1 LVLFYGGDQLALP
14 HAARSGDA
22 ELLSDLLQVG
32 NEQLREVTDR
42 TALWP
47 RHGDNGS
54 FRADGRLAGEGFPGR
69 GGRRVTEEF
78 GGVAH

>member
-1 LVLFYGGDQLALP
+1 LTSGSTPVADLVLFDRGDQLSLP

-22 ELLSDLLQVG
+22 ELLSNLLQVG

-47 RHGDNGS
+47 
-54 FRADGRLAGEGFPGR
+54 
-69 GGRRVTEEF
+69 
-78 GGVAH
+78 

>member
-1 LVLFYGGDQLALP
+1 VLFDRGDQLPLP

-47 RHGDNGS
+47 GRGGGT
-54 FRADGRLAGEGFPGR
+54 FWADGRLTDGGILRR
-69 GGRRVTEEF
+69 GDRARKEF

>member
-1 LVLFYGGDQLALP
+1 VLFDRGDQLSLP

-47 RHGDNGS
+47 GRGGGGGT
-54 FRADGRLAGEGFPGR
+54 FWADGRLTDGGILRR
-69 GGRRVTEEF
+69 GNRACKEF
-78 GGVAH
+78 GGVTH